1 MQWIRNGK
9 KYDTQTAVAC
19 GTYVEPILFTKCE
32 TFITLYRKANGEYFL
47 YEYWREMIFIVEVR
61 RDARIKPL
69 TEEEA
74 RKWAEKHLSVYE
86 YENAF
91 GQVSE

>member
-1 MQWIRNGK
+1 MQKIINGK

-47 YEYWREMIFIVEVR
+47 HEYWREMIFIVEAH

-69 TEEEA
+69 TEEKA
-74 RKWAEKHLSVYE
+74 KKWAEKHLSVYE

>member
-1 MQWIRNGK
+1 MQKIINGK
-9 KYDTQTAVAC
+9 KYDTKTAIAC
-19 GTYVEPILFTKCE
+19 GTYVEPILFTNCE
-32 TFITLYRKANGEYFL
+32 TFITLYRKTNGEYFL
-47 YEYWREMIFIVEVR
+47 HEYWREMIFIVEVH

-86 YENAF
+86 YENTF
-91 GQVSE
+91 GPVSE

>member
-1 MQWIRNGK
+1 MQKIINGK

-47 YEYWREMIFIVEVR
+47 YEYLREMHFIVEVR
-61 RDARIKPL
+61 RDGRIKPL
-69 TEEEA
+69 TEERA
-74 RKWAEKHLSVYE
+74 KKWTEKHLSAEWYE
-86 YENAF
+86 SLF
-91 GQVSE
+91 GEVQE

>member
-1 MQWIRNGK
+1 MQKIINGK

-32 TFITLYRKANGEYFL
+32 AFITLYRKANGEYFL
-47 YEYWREMIFIVEVR
+47 HEYWREMIFIVEVR

-74 RKWAEKHLSVYE
+74 RKWAEKHLSVERYE
-86 YENAF
+86 AF
-91 GQVSE
+91 LGECKE

>member
-1 MQWIRNGK
+1 MQKIINGK

-74 RKWAEKHLSVYE
+74 KKWTEKHLSAEWYE
-86 YENAF
+86 SLF
-91 GQVSE
+91 GEVQE

>member
-1 MQWIRNGK
+1 MQKIINGK

-74 RKWAEKHLSVYE
+74 RKWAEKHLSAEWYE
-86 YENAF
+86 SLF
-91 GQVSE
+91 GEVQE

>member
-1 MQWIRNGK
+1 MQKIINGK

-19 GTYVEPILFTKCE
+19 GTYVEPILFTECKA
-32 TFITLYRKANGEYFL
+32 FITLYQKANGEYFL

>member
-1 MQWIRNGK
+1 MQKIINGK

-74 RKWAEKHLSVYE
+74 RKWAEKHLSVERYE
-86 YENAF
+86 AF
-91 GQVSE
+91 LGECKE

>member
-1 MQWIRNGK
+1 MQKIINGK

-47 YEYWREMIFIVEVR
+47 YEYWREMIFIVEV
-61 RDARIKPL
+61 
-69 TEEEA
+69 
-74 RKWAEKHLSVYE
+74 LSVYE

>member
-1 MQWIRNGK
+1 MQKIINGK

-32 TFITLYRKANGEYFL
+32 AFITLYRKANGEYFL
-47 YEYWREMIFIVEVR
+47 HEYWREMHFIVEVR

-69 TEEEA
+69 TEERA
-74 RKWAEKHLSVYE
+74 KKWAEKHLSVYE

-91 GQVSE
+91 GSVSE

>member
-1 MQWIRNGK
+1 MQKIINGK

-32 TFITLYRKANGEYFL
+32 TFTTLYRKTNGEYFL
-47 YEYWREMIFIVEVR
+47 KEDWREMHFIFEVR
-61 RDARIKPL
+61 RDVSIKPL

-74 RKWAEKHLSVYE
+74 KKWAERHLSVRAYE
-86 YENAF
+86 EIF
-91 GQVSE
+91 GAVPE

>member
-1 MQWIRNGK
+1 
-9 KYDTQTAVAC
+9 
-19 GTYVEPILFTKCE
+19 
-32 TFITLYRKANGEYFL
+32 
-47 YEYWREMIFIVEVR
+47 MIFIVEVR